1 MFELLTGRIKNAV
14 DKLTGAKRLSE
25 KQVNKALREIRLAL
39 LEADVEPSVVKNFVK
54 RLREKT
60 LNREVIKGLNP
71 GETVLKIVYDELV
84 DILGKNP
91 PELKKGVV
99 LFVGLQG
106 TGKTTT
112 IGKVANWLKKQGKKV
127 AVASTDVRRPAA
139 MLQLK
144 KLAESVGVDYYE
156 FEGETDPVKIAKRAV
171 ERAKEEGVDYLLL
184 DTAGRLHVDEELM
197 EELQRVKEAVRP
209 SEVIYVADAMQGQE
223 ALPVLKEFH
232 EKLGL
237 TGVVLTKMDGDARGG
252 LALSVKESVG
262 VPIKFVGVGEK
273 LEDIE
278 PFYPDRMAQR
288 ILGLGDLQ
296 TLVEKAKSAIPEDEA
311 EALALKVLQGDFTL
325 EDLKKQ
331 LEFTLKMGP
340 LDKILKMVPGLGAY
354 ADKIKVDEKLIKR
367 KIAIINSMTPEERRN
382 PNIINLSRK
391 QRIARGSGTTVSDVN
406 RLLKEYREMKKLLKR
421 FKINNFGAKK
431 GRFPFRFPFPF

>member
-14 DKLTGAKRLSE
+14 EKLAGSKRLSE

-39 LEADVEPSVVKNFVK
+39 LEADVEPTVVKNFIK
-54 RLREKT
+54 RLREETIGKG
-60 LNREVIKGLNP
+60 VIKGLNP
-71 GETVLKIVYDELV
+71 GETVIKIVYDELV
-84 DILGKNP
+84 KILGENP
-91 PELKKGVV
+91 PELKEGVV

-112 IGKVANWLKKQGKKV
+112 IAKVANWLKEQGKKV
-127 AVASTDVRRPAA
+127 AVTSTDVRRPAA

-144 KLAESVGVDYYE
+144 RLAEQVGVDYYD
-156 FEGETDPVKIAKRAV
+156 FEGEKNPIEIAKKAV
-171 ERAKEEGVDYLLL
+171 ERAKQEGVDYLLL
-184 DTAGRLHVDEELM
+184 DTAGRLHIDDELM
-197 EELQRVKEAVRP
+197 TELQKIKEVVQP
-209 SEVIYVADAMQGQE
+209 SEIIYVADAMQGQE
-223 ALPVLKEFH
+223 ALNVLKEFH
-232 EKLGL
+232 ERLGL
-237 TGVVLTKMDGDARGG
+237 TGVILTKMDGDARGG
-252 LALSVKESVG
+252 LALSVKETIG

-273 LEDIE
+273 IEDLE

-296 TLVEKAKSAIPEDEA
+296 TLIEKAQKAIPEDEA
-311 EALALKVLQGDFTL
+311 EELALKVLKGEFTL

-331 LEFTLKMGP
+331 LEFMLKMGP

-391 QRIARGSGTTVSDVN
+391 QRIARGSGTSVSDVN
-406 RLLKEYREMKKLLKR
+406 KLLKEYKQMKKILKQFR
-421 FKINNFGAKK
+421 MPAKGGRMPRLPFK
-431 GRFPFRFPFPF
+431 FPFPF

>member
-1 MFELLTGRIKNAV
+1 MFELLTGRIKSAV
-14 DKLTGAKRLSE
+14 DRLTGAKRLSE

-39 LEADVEPSVVKNFVK
+39 LEADVDPTVVKNFIK

-60 LNREVIKGLNP
+60 LNAEVIKGLNP
-71 GETVLKIVYDELV
+71 GETVLKIVYDELT

-112 IGKVANWLKKQGKKV
+112 IGKLANWLKKEGYSV
-127 AVASTDVRRPAA
+127 AVSSTDVRRPAA

-144 KLAESVGVDYYE
+144 KLAQQVGVPYYD
-156 FEGETDPVKIAKRAV
+156 FEDLKDPVKIAEEAV
-171 ERAKEEGVDYLLL
+171 KRAKEEGVDYLLL
-184 DTAGRLHVDEELM
+184 DTAGRLHIDHELM
-197 EELQRVKEAVRP
+197 EELKKIKETVNP
-209 SEVIYVADAMQGQE
+209 SEIIYVADAMQGQE
-223 ALPVLKEFH
+223 ALPILKEFH
-232 EKLGL
+232 QNLGL
-237 TGVVLTKMDGDARGG
+237 TGVILTKMDGAARGG
-252 LALSVKESVG
+252 LALSVKEAVG

-273 LEDIE
+273 LEDLE

-296 TLVEKAKSAIPEDEA
+296 SLIEKAQSAIPEDEA
-311 EALALKVLQGDFTL
+311 QELATKVLQGEFTL

-331 LEFTLKMGP
+331 LEFMLKMGP
-340 LDKILKMVPGLGAY
+340 LDKLLKLVPGLAPY

-382 PNIINLSRK
+382 PHIINLSRK
-391 QRIARGSGTTVSDVN
+391 RRIARGSGTTVQDVN
-406 RLLKEYREMKKLLKR
+406 RLLKEYKEMKKFIKR
-421 FKINNFGAKK
+421 FKINNFGRKR
-431 GRFPFRFPFPF
+431 GGFPFKFPFPF